1 MDGKISGVLGTKEFK
16 VVKPGDYIVIN
27 EDTLKVDISKAL
39 ETTRKSSALPGTIAA
54 CIAVAVPAIEKFASK
69 YPDSFD
75 LVSVIL
81 LLVYVAAFA
90 VFACKGIDIWLF
102 KRENKNKVS
111 LETLVDNIKEKS
123 IPVKEKDT
131 FTGTFG

>member
-1 MDGKISGVLGTKEFK
+1 M
-16 VVKPGDYIVIN
+16 IN
-27 EDTLKVDISKAL
+27 EDTLEVDIRKAL
-39 ETTRKSSALPGTIAA
+39 ETTRKSSALPGTTAA

-75 LVSVIL
+75 LLSVIL

-90 VFACKGIDIWLF
+90 VFAYKCIEIWLF

-111 LETLVDNIKEKS
+111 LETLVDNIKKKS
-123 IPVKEKDT
+123 VSVKDTDT
-131 FTGTFG
+131 FTGTLG